1 VHLSTFGSS
10 KRKLDTHTRK
20 FSFFAVFCVTND
32 LWGPCLFFFFFV
44 LQEMTTGMARPLR
57 PLRPAAARPRNEPLP
72 PQPRDR
78 VASACDQCRTRKIKC
93 NGERP
98 TCLECTKRST
108 SCHYATQSAETQNQ
122 ALKRK
127 FKLLQAENE
136 AYAELFELIKTSSD
150 SESRE
155 LMLRVKMG
163 GEVEDVLKRIK
174 EAESFIQSNPRLDD
188 ASRAQYVLPSLAS
201 VVPKKRMF
209 MPDNPY
215 FASSSGS
222 QAEFYHR
229 KSSESS
235 DTAAQYPSPPV

>member
-1 VHLSTFGSS
+1 
-10 KRKLDTHTRK
+10 
-20 FSFFAVFCVTND
+20 
-32 LWGPCLFFFFFV
+32 
-44 LQEMTTGMARPLR
+44 MITGMARPLR
-57 PLRPAAARPRNEPLP
+57 PLRPAAIRPRNEPLP

-108 SCHYATQSAETQNQ
+108 ACHYATQSAETQNQ

-136 AYAELFELIKTSSD
+136 AYTEFFELMKTGSD
-150 SESRE
+150 SENRE
-155 LMLRVKMG
+155 LMRSVKMG
-163 GEVEDVLKRIK
+163 GEIEDVLNRIK
-174 EAESFIQSNPRLDD
+174 EADLLVQLNPRVEDG
-188 ASRAQYVLPSLAS
+188 SRVQYILPSLAS
-201 VVPKKRMF
+201 VVPKTGMF

-222 QAEFYHR
+222 QAESSHR
-229 KSSESS
+229 KGSESS
-235 DTAAQYPSPPV
+235 DAAAQYPSPPV

>member
-1 VHLSTFGSS
+1 MV
-10 KRKLDTHTRK
+10 
-20 FSFFAVFCVTND
+20 
-32 LWGPCLFFFFFV
+32 P
-44 LQEMTTGMARPLR
+44 PLR

-72 PQPRDR
+72 TQPRDR
-78 VASACDQCRTRKIKC
+78 VPSACDQCRTRKIKC
-93 NGERP
+93 DGERP
-98 TCLECTKRST
+98 ACIECTKRST
-108 SCHYATQSAETQNQ
+108 SCHYATRSAETQNQ

-127 FKLLQAENE
+127 FKVLQAENE

-150 SESRE
+150 TDSRE
-155 LMLRVKMG
+155 LMRRVKMG
-163 GEVEDVLKRIK
+163 GEVEDVLKRVK
-174 EAESFIQSNPRLDD
+174 EADLLIQSSPRVDGG
-188 ASRAQYVLPSLAS
+188 SRLQYALPSLAS

-222 QAEFYHR
+222 QAESYHR